1 MATSNNKIK
10 KGYERVY
17 LDVMIKDRFVCQL
30 IFYYCPLFK
39 ITDEELNEFVV
50 KNKPNLVKKKFKVFF
65 SVNRVL
71 RK

>member
-30 IFYYCPLFK
+30 TFYYCPLFK
-39 ITDEELNEFVV
+39 ITDEELNEFVL
-50 KNKPNLVKKKFKVFF
+50 KNKPKLAKKKFQVFF
-65 SVNRVL
+65 SFNRVF
-71 RK
+71 